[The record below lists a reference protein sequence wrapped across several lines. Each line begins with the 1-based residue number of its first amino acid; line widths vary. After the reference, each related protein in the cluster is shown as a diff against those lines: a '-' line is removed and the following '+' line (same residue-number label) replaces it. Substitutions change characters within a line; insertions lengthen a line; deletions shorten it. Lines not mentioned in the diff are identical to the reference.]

1 MARSLDEIDESIQ
14 GGEENFEAAFSR
26 TYGSETPDYMATDTQ
41 LVPEGATYSVTD
53 FENDASVINAFEL
66 VTDHLAANRGVGS
79 AILDTATSGKQTD
92 VAEFMRDDVMRIS
105 SKFAKANILEDA
117 PEEVKAAYRLMQ
129 DRWESSSL
137 TGAGETFE
145 AVKDYAG
152 DVVFNPE
159 TLGAAAAAL
168 FTKGKSVP
176 GEVAR
181 RTASKTALNNALKAS
196 QTAATNNPLVYSSA
210 LGAVYGGADNLAVQE
225 LDISLDKKSK
235 INVSDAIQ
243 GAGIGAVA
251 GAGLYGATRLGAKYL
266 SKGTDISDD
275 IPPTPEMFD
284 EADLP
289 ESATTLV
296 KDIDN
301 LVVDP
306 SSVYGA
312 GIYNPDKAEE
322 LLSKVDTINVEKF
335 VEDIG
340 GGEKTK
346 AEVRNAIRLA
356 ISQETT
362 VDGVQN
368 RIKQETFK
376 IYSNLSGNLFGKA
389 AGVLSP
395 LTKLSGTAK
404 VLQAKL
410 SYEFGVGFKNTTKVL
425 EKDLSEVQ
433 RQVTGGFNDQFMAIV
448 EEISIHSSK
457 GTLAKDTN
465 DLLMLAIRS
474 NDGIG
479 KDIVDENTAKTINKA
494 AEGIRKLYRD
504 MGEDLQQIGVIDR
517 LVDNYIPRM
526 WDRKA
531 IEANPEKLAALLEK
545 QEGWKGEPGS
555 GMQTVEGMLNIKDQ
569 IDAGGA
575 GGHFFSAKRKL
586 NEIENDADFQEFLNE
601 DVLGALNAYTF
612 QAGKSIAKHRVLGV
626 NNLSEFQKLWSSRIQ
641 REVAAKGERMSE
653 SDVKQI
659 DLLYKT
665 ATGEGMERYG
675 KKVQAG
681 VDTYGFVNRVA
692 MLGLATLSSLT
703 EVFINFSKAGV
714 VNSVKGFGEALEI
727 SYKGITGDLTDQ
739 LKTNNGLTT
748 KEAFSEMRKMSI
760 AMDQAMAQQ
769 GNRLAGDDLMNETL
783 QNASNKFF
791 RVTLLDQWTKFVQ
804 TTSYASGKNLI
815 NENIEALAAN
825 GGRLTNKKLES
836 QAGELAELGIDYQ
849 QGIKWFNE
857 GSKKTDNFY
866 DDQLLGGA
874 ARYSNSVVLQPTA
887 MSGLKPL
894 LYSNP
899 KTAIMF
905 QLLGY
910 PMAFTNTV
918 LKGAAKAII
927 KDPSRNA
934 AKTLATGV
942 IMTEMARF
950 TNYART
956 GGKSEEGKSWDE
968 IHGAALA
975 RWGGNGILLDMFQR
989 ARESSKY
996 TKNSAPYFMMP
1007 FGPAGSDLLKFHQQG
1022 IIPTV
1027 GSKVPFISGTY
1038 GGKTLLGEW
1047 TVHEYKQKL
1056 RQFQREYI
1064 SDVLVK
1070 KEDVDKTLLGFEK
1083 GGKVSVPNAPVEPDE
1098 RVDKITGQPYN
1109 QQAGSAFMDETDPF
1123 KVLMNKGGQVPR
1135 KMYMAGGTVVVGKAA
1150 AKGLTALAET
1160 ISNKVENLFNKETV
1174 ANAASNI
1181 DDQIDKLKLNRDN
1194 PDLEVYVEALI
1205 DDNLEANTFRSLS
1218 ELKEVPAY
1226 TKAMENENESIQ
1238 GELLSEAQTALGMSE
1253 TKKTALETINRL
1265 QSSVDPDLALSA
1277 VVPNSLGNLSSEYKR
1292 VKPNITP
1299 EEIASVDF
1307 EKFKIAALQNL
1318 DRFLKKTISEN
1329 SEGLSEEGVAT
1340 LAEKNAAKLILSSKV
1355 DLNKYL
1361 TQRYSNNILGEEEKF
1376 SMLSSMVADDEKLQK
1391 VFKNSELLDRTLT
1404 PTYRNSSNIFEVVEG
1419 KLENVFLN
1427 NELATF
1433 LTKAGYDPKGLND
1446 LAQGLVS
1453 GKEAGVTFSNKSPIG
1468 FYSLAEKVAK
1478 ELDRK
1483 QGTGEEWVK
1492 ELTAKGVKE
1501 DELNWTGFIEQFT
1514 GSEQGEAKITKNEV
1528 TKFLKKNRLD
1538 VEESQV
1544 SDDFSSYTVR
1554 GKEETK
1560 KNNYRTVLLT
1570 LPKNKET
1577 SAGPYVSEE
1586 HYDVG
1591 DYIREDVENLLVHLR
1606 FSDHK
1611 RGNKKNLILE
1621 EYQSDVHMAGEKE
1634 GYADINL
1641 PKQEK
1646 SINKQDAENQL
1657 EMFEDLQEDL
1667 LKLYDLDEETILP
1680 FSDEDLYE
1688 FNAMFNTNLETEKD
1702 IENLMAFY
1710 DREMLQLINVLNP
1723 TTGVPQMPFK
1733 TKGKRGGG
1741 WRELGARRA
1750 LIEAA
1755 KGDYDNL
1762 IITTG
1767 EEQFKRYGESFD
1779 PTALEKNYDK
1789 VLVSLLNNFGE
1800 KYKKEVKDIESN
1812 YVDSRKSSNGRMR
1825 LFPLTPEMKEDILR
1839 GLPQFYAGGVIKRR
1853 AYKEGGEVEYEI
1865 QSGDTL
1871 SEIAKDRGTTVD
1883 QLAASNKIADVNKIY
1898 AGQKLIIPTAP
1909 VKVEPEP
1916 VVQLEPEK
1924 PSTPL
1929 SQQVSNVYSGVKNTL
1944 SENANRTTDK
1954 IESTKNSLAENINAV
1969 SANAGSAFIAGVNAT
1984 TGVASDLSNQVTDV
1998 IQNTATGTNNAISSF
2013 EDQSKSVLK
2022 SGANSVAEAM
2032 EFLGTQG
2039 QESVEAVQ
2047 GASTN
2052 LGNQVQQ
2059 SFENADTKRR
2069 NLEAQQREAVT
2080 QSVKNVSNAATAAS
2094 DQVSE
2099 TFGSIVETT
2108 GKGVTALKNLLSSG
2122 VDSVKSFE
2130 VPDDA
2135 FPNRLESLKRIPA
2148 PKIAETP
2155 EVIPAPNVDPEFPT
2169 KIRDSLYQTVVP
2181 TSVRA
2186 FAKSFVDSGVWD
2198 ETIFTKK
2205 EIKQLKKTVTS
2216 EIKRGRNQLNY
2227 SDYEGPKQKVGYG
2240 MEIPDLL
2247 NPDVNL
2253 KFTLGTA
2260 AIVRSGNEVIV
2271 ADEYDIG
2278 VPGGIGEQGQ
2288 LEKLQYLK
2296 NNVMGFLSG
2305 DLNSDG
2311 TPKIS
2316 FYGLAHRVAEA
2327 YGANPGSGPS
2337 VRASVGTFESLGV
2350 TEEQFNK
2357 LPTLESYR
2365 KNQVNRIKQRPI
2377 RQFLKDIGVPIK
2389 NV

>member
-196 QTAATNNPLVYSSA
+196 QTAAANNPLVYSSA

-289 ESATTLV
+289 ESATTLI

-479 KDIVDENTAKTINKA
+479 KDIVDGDTAKTINKA
-494 AEGIRKLYRD
+494 AKGIRKLYKD

-545 QEGWKGEPGS
+545 QEGWKGESGS

-675 KKVQAG
+675 KKVQTG

-727 SYKGITGDLTDQ
+727 SYKGITKDLESQ
-739 LKTNNGLTT
+739 LRTNNGLTT
-748 KEAFSEMRKMSI
+748 KEAFSELRKMSV

-927 KDPSRNA
+927 KDPSRNV

-956 GGKSEEGKSWDE
+956 DGKSEEGKSWDE

-1007 FGPAGSDLLKFHQQG
+1007 FGPAGSDLLKFYQQG

-1056 RQFQREYI
+1056 RQFQKEYI

-1098 RVDKITGQPYN
+1098 RVDKMTGQPYN

-1135 KMYMAGGTVVVGKAA
+1135 KMYMAGGTVVVGKVAT
-1150 AKGLTALAET
+1150 KGLTALAET

-1194 PDLEVYVEALI
+1194 PDLEVYVGALI

-1361 TQRYSNNILGEEEKF
+1361 AQRYSNNILGEEEKF
-1376 SMLSSMVADDEKLQK
+1376 SMLSSMVADDKKLQK
-1391 VFKNSELLDRTLT
+1391 VFKDSELLNRTLT

-1501 DELNWTGFIEQFT
+1501 EELNWTGFIERFT
-1514 GSEQGEAKITKNEV
+1514 GSNKGEAKITKNEV

-1544 SDDFSSYTVR
+1544 SDDFSRYTVR
-1554 GKEETK
+1554 GKKETK
-1560 KNNYRTVLLT
+1560 KNNYRTVLLR
-1570 LPKNKET
+1570 LPKDKET

-1591 DYIREDVENLLVHLR
+1591 DYVRGDVENLLVHLR

-1621 EYQSDVHMAGEKE
+1621 EYQSDVHMAGEKD
-1634 GYADINL
+1634 GYADLNL

-1667 LKLYDLDEETILP
+1667 LRLYDMDEKTILP
-1680 FSDEDLYE
+1680 FSDEDLYD
-1688 FNAMFNTNLETEKD
+1688 FNAMFDTNLKTEKD

-1710 DREMLQLINVLNP
+1710 DKEMLQLINVLNP

-1767 EEQFKRYGESFD
+1767 EEQFKRYGEAFD

-1789 VLVSLLNNFGE
+1789 VLVSLLNNFGK

-1871 SEIAKDRGTTVD
+1871 SAIAKDRGTTVD
-1883 QLAASNKIADVNKIY
+1883 QIAASNKIADVNKIY

-1998 IQNTATGTNNAISSF
+1998 IQNTATSTNNAISSF

-2047 GASTN
+2047 EASTN

-2059 SFENADTKRR
+2059 SFENADTERR
-2069 NLEAQQREAVT
+2069 NLEVQQREAVT

-2099 TFGSIVETT
+2099 TFGSIVETA

-2122 VDSVKSFE
+2122 VDSVRSFE

-2135 FPNRLESLKRIPA
+2135 FPNRLESLERIPA

-2181 TSVRA
+2181 TSVRS

-2205 EIKQLKKTVTS
+2205 ETEQLKKTVTS

-2227 SDYEGPKQKVGYG
+2227 SDYEGPKQKIGYG
-2240 MEIPDLL
+2240 MEVPDLL

-2337 VRASVGTFESLGV
+2337 VRASVGTVESLGI

-2365 KNQVNRIKQRPI
+2365 KNQASRIKQRPI